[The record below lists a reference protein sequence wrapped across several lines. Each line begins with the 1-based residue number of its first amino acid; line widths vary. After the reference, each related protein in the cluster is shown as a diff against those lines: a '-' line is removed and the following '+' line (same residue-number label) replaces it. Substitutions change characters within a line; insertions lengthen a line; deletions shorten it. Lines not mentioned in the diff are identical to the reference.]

1 MAAALVEATA
11 ALNSRPSRLSRTGVV
26 WCHLIPHPY
35 IETPLWL
42 GPVDNSW
49 FSIGW
54 KHTTSYPLAFHLFSN
69 PEGNQRVL
77 SLLIYLSIVTLLDFN
92 VILCQML
99 LKLLISIKS
108 LTANCKSGRSW
119 FCEFSIFVLIV
130 SNSFVL
136 GCFGSRCGNIG
147 RHLREWIFLP
157 PLAKGTF
164 ALYFPRGSQSFSGSN
179 PFPETQLFLTN

>member
-1 MAAALVEATA
+1 MKSSVGHQEKREGSIYREHCGGSGSCRSNGSSQLSAEQIIS
-11 ALNSRPSRLSRTGVV
+11 NGSRL
-26 WCHLIPHPY
+26 IPRPY

-119 FCEFSIFVLIV
+119 F
-130 SNSFVL
+130 
-136 GCFGSRCGNIG
+136 
-147 RHLREWIFLP
+147 WIFNFCSHCFKLICPRMFRLP
-157 PLAKGTF
+157 AWQYRSALAGVDISP
-164 ALYFPRGSQSFSGSN
+164 ASC
-179 PFPETQLFLTN
+179 